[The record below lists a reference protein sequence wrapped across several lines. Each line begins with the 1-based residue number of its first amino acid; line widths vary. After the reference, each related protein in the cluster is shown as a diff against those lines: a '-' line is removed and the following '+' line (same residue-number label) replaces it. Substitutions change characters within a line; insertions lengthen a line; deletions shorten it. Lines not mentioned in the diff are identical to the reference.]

1 MRLAGRERLG
11 FYPLPIPEAERIRR
25 FLQFP
30 DQQCSALDP
39 CIGDGAAFAEITSER
54 KVLRYGIELDAG
66 RAEQAR
72 AKGSDVIH
80 GNCFD
85 VQSPVESFS
94 LIYLN
99 PPYDFEI
106 GEEKSQ
112 RMEKLFLEHVYRWLK
127 FGGILV
133 LVVPAKRI
141 ADCTILLSIHFR
153 DVRVYRL
160 TEPESVRYEQV
171 VLLGV
176 RRTRQERDR
185 LRDSEIIQAQLW
197 LASLERE
204 LQGLPLLTPEPD
216 HLYVVPPGGPVRLVH
231 RGLPLD
237 QIEDLLPKS
246 SAYRQASSVIYAQQA
261 DVSGRPLTPLH
272 GGHVGLLC
280 TAGMLNGIFG
290 EGEARHIAH
299 WQSIKALVMVDEEA
313 NNGNYDELTAL
324 TGIPFLVCNGS
335 CPGAYGDHLI
345 VSDGKEWHYSEAL
358 HESNYPAVRVEF
370 GGVTRDSEVNDA
382 RKYWMVYS
390 AAVAAISAESF

>member
-54 KVLRYGIELDAG
+54 KVLRYGVELDAG

-72 AKGSDVIH
+72 AKGSEVIH

-85 VQSPVESFS
+85 VQCPVESFS
-94 LIYLN
+94 LMYLN

-106 GEEKSQ
+106 GEERSQ
-112 RMEKLFLEHVYRWLK
+112 RMEKLFLEHVYRWLRP
-127 FGGILV
+127 GGILV
-133 LVVPAKRI
+133 LVVPAKRT
-141 ADCTILLSIHFR
+141 ADCAVLLSIHFR
-153 DVRVYRL
+153 DIRVYRL

-171 VLLGV
+171 VVLGI

-197 LASLERE
+197 LGSLERRLEE
-204 LQGLPLLTPEPD
+204 LPPLPAEPG
-216 HLYVVPPGGPVRLVH
+216 HLYAAPPGAPVRLVH

-246 SAYRQASSVIYAQQA
+246 SAYRQASAVLFAQQA

-299 WQSIKALVMVDEEA
+299 WQSIKLVDKSEEEEDGKTVIREKERFS
-313 NNGNYDELTAL
+313 NELTL
-324 TGIPFLVCNGS
+324 VFSTGEIASL
-335 CPGAYGDHLI
+335 
-345 VSDGKEWHYSEAL
+345 K
-358 HESNYPAVRVEF
+358 
-370 GGVTRDSEVNDA
+370 
-382 RKYWMVYS
+382 
-390 AAVAAISAESF
+390 